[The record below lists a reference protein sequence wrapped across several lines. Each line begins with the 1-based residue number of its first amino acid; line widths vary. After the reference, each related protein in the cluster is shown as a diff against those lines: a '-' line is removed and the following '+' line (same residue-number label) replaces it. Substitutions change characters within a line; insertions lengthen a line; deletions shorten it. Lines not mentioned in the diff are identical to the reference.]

1 MNNILKEGLDIQKIY
16 NVATRYYRAALK
28 RNNSKEFCD
37 FIQNYGFDENTIKR
51 FNLGYATNDNNA
63 LYQLLISLDFS
74 TDEIILS
81 GLVKKDNQGN
91 YYDTFR
97 NRLIIPIASVDGG
110 FVSFCGRSI
119 NNSNPKYIQLSDTT
133 LCKKNEQVFGLNIA
147 KNNNSKLI
155 LCEGFID
162 VIKMHQVG
170 FTNTISICG
179 FEMSKTQLALI
190 NKYAD
195 QVLLLYDNDEFGQ
208 KMQKQ
213 VARLFDEYG
222 IKYTTPHFGKFD
234 YNDSVDMVLELLNKG
249 YKRDEILRF

>member
-1 MNNILKEGLDIQKIY
+1 MNNILKEDLDIQKIY
-16 NVATRYYRAALK
+16 NVAARYYRAALK

-51 FNLGYATNDNNA
+51 FNLGYATNETNA

-147 KNNNSKLI
+147 KNNNSNLT
-155 LCEGFID
+155 C
-162 VIKMHQVG
+162 
-170 FTNTISICG
+170 
-179 FEMSKTQLALI
+179 
-190 NKYAD
+190 
-195 QVLLLYDNDEFGQ
+195 
-208 KMQKQ
+208 
-213 VARLFDEYG
+213 
-222 IKYTTPHFGKFD
+222 
-234 YNDSVDMVLELLNKG
+234 
-249 YKRDEILRF
+249 